1 MQEEKIALKKDC
13 FIKTMSSK
21 KFEKIYTQANAEKE
35 KSPRLKYEDLI
46 ELYYFEALRQKRPTV
61 ERAFERIVNEVRN
74 EMIDHA
80 KDYLK
85 NWGNNEPI
93 STAEGA
99 LNSYFED
106 FLQDISNE
114 NDPDKLFTC
123 INVFIMYIHE
133 RLRLS
138 LGEELLG
145 MSSSDLEALNY
156 IDIDKPLN
164 EQEKIIWDKLQ
175 EYEDKK

>member
-1 MQEEKIALKKDC
+1 MNN
-13 FIKTMSSK
+13 K
-21 KFEKIYTQANAEKE
+21 KFEKIYTETSVEKE
-35 KSPRLKYEDLI
+35 KSIGLKYDDLI

-61 ERAFERIVNEVRN
+61 ERAFEKIVNEVRN
-74 EMIDHA
+74 EMIDYA

-85 NWGNNEPI
+85 NYGNNESI

-99 LNSYFED
+99 LNSYFEV
-106 FLQDISNE
+106 FLHDISNE
-114 NDPDKLFTC
+114 TSPDELFKR
-123 INVFIMYIHE
+123 INAFIMYIHE

-145 MSSSDLEALNY
+145 MSNADLEALNY
-156 IDIDKPLN
+156 IDINKPLN
-164 EQEKIIWDKLQ
+164 EQEKIIQNKLR